1 MNLEQV
7 IDYALAKPETEES
20 LPFGPDVLVVKA
32 RGKIFILIPLDS
44 HPLQFNLKCDPERAL
59 ELREEHAAI
68 VPGYHMNK
76 KHWNTLIMDGSL
88 PATLVKELIDH
99 SYDLVRGR
107 MGATGRKDRNPDRK
121 KT

>member
-88 PATLVKELIDH
+88 PTTLAKELIDH
-99 SYDLVRGR
+99 SYDLVSGGGR
-107 MGATGRKDRNPDRK
+107 RRTGK
-121 KT
+121 KRS

>member
-1 MNLEQV
+1 
-7 IDYALAKPETEES
+7 
-20 LPFGPDVLVVKA
+20 
-32 RGKIFILIPLDS
+32 
-44 HPLQFNLKCDPERAL
+44 
-59 ELREEHAAI
+59 
-68 VPGYHMNK
+68 
-76 KHWNTLIMDGSL
+76 MDGSL